1 MAYIVLLYQISTN
14 CIKSHPSLFKNLHAG
29 FVIRLS
35 CSQYMSA
42 TYKMWMPVE
51 HLTLVTLDL
60 PAHISYAARFAGCL
74 STPAALS
81 DA

>member
-51 HLTLVTLDL
+51 HLSRHSVPVLAVAQGDEKSPSGQFPERL
-60 PAHISYAARFAGCL
+60 
-74 STPAALS
+74 
-81 DA
+81 